1 MTIDDRVRDVLRKTL
16 ALNDDQLN
24 SNTLLADDLEISSL
38 DRIELMMGIE
48 DEFGVEL
55 NEQEQ
60 ASIKSIDDLIE
71 CVKSHGKPQGVPMT
85 NPGDS

>member
-1 MTIDDRVRDVLRKTL
+1 MTVDARVKEVLRKTL
-16 ALNDDQLN
+16 ALNDDQMN

-55 NEQEQ
+55 SEQER
-60 ASIKSIDDLIE
+60 ASIKTIDDLIE
-71 CVKSHGKPQGVPMT
+71 CVKSHCE
-85 NPGDS
+85 S